1 MGMVAAKAHQKGSTK
16 SANRPSTV
24 KTIQN
29 IFFCIEGIVR
39 CWAAGGCG
47 KLSSFARLDSRG
59 RLSPHKANRTAEAA
73 VATRADYL
81 DCVWRGV
88 KN

>member
-1 MGMVAAKAHQKGSTK
+1 VAAKAHQKGSTK

-39 CWAAGGCG
+39 RFDGRCVDRDRP
-47 KLSSFARLDSRG
+47 SSFARLDSRG
-59 RLSPHKANRTAEAA
+59 RLSPHNPLLAFGG
-73 VATRADYL
+73 L
-81 DCVWRGV
+81 
-88 KN
+88 

>member
-39 CWAAGGCG
+39 CWAAGAVANCRA
-47 KLSSFARLDSRG
+47 SLDW
-59 RLSPHKANRTAEAA
+59 TAEGGCPHIKPIGPPRRPSLREPIILIAFGGA
-73 VATRADYL
+73 
-81 DCVWRGV
+81 
-88 KN
+88 